1 MGGGGA
7 REWGQRGEH
16 EKAHAANAAQS
27 NASSRAVYIN
37 IAAEPKQVRK
47 RHTR

>member
-1 MGGGGA
+1 M
-7 REWGQRGEH
+7 RERGVRE
-16 EKAHAANAAQS
+16 ESKVKAHAANAAQS

>member
-1 MGGGGA
+1 MGGEV
-7 REWGQRGEH
+7 REKGVRE
-16 EKAHAANAAQS
+16 ESKIAHAANAAQS